1 MASINIM
8 NALIAI
14 CLALC
19 GLSLGQDQNGQ
30 ECVTAK
36 PCICSGTRV
45 ICKSRQLR
53 SIPEGIPLQTTSLDL
68 SNNQL
73 VTLNISQLS
82 RLTDLQEL
90 LLHENR
96 LREVPPW
103 QALPSSLIR
112 LSLHHNKI
120 TSIPSQNVTKRLS
133 LQYLFLS
140 SNRISYIGPNAFA
153 NLTSVQSLKLSRN
166 RLTSI
171 PVQALSQLTSLK
183 KLDLTK
189 NWINAVVSPL
199 KSLKSVAI
207 LKLSKN
213 KIHTISNNAL
223 WEMSNLRELYL
234 DNNNLTFV
242 ATLWFIGDGNLHK
255 LYLNNNRISKIEK
268 GPSFDWRT
276 VLLLGD
282 LNLAQNELSYIHKD
296 TFAHLLTL
304 QSLNLG
310 NNQIYHVEDGAF
322 SDLSSLSVLDLRNNA
337 LSSILEGTRSAFEGL
352 KKLVLLRLDGN
363 GIPWIAA
370 NAFSGLKSVK
380 SLNLSANIVAYI
392 EENAFL
398 EANELQFLYLNTTHL
413 LCNCDLSWLP
423 RWIEKKEED
432 TEGFK
437 SNIHAVCLHPKPVER
452 RSIFN
457 LSSSEFVCDKN
468 DYKPE
473 ITIHPQ
479 GHKVLLSKN
488 VTLHCVVRQRN
499 STIKVN
505 WTKNNKPLEG
515 ADITSHAQTSDGKM
529 VTYSSELHL
538 VSVTNKDSGNYQCV
552 ATNYFTPVQ
561 SKIAQITVLVFPRIK
576 EKPSDTFVKGGETF
590 ELRCEADGSPEPQVS
605 WQKDG
610 GSNFP
615 AASEKRIYYSPE
627 RKVYVIRNA
636 QPADTGEYIC
646 SAAND
651 AGSVN
656 ASAFVTV
663 LKAPHVVHPI
673 RSEVVVT
680 VGDNAVLQCLVSGAP
695 GPTVTW
701 FKSDRVVERSSRI
714 MFAEAGQVLVI
725 TEVKE
730 DDGDKYSCEASNS
743 EGTLKQST
751 ELYVEPEKCTSVG
764 TTEKTNKSKYV
775 KYDKK
780 TFLGIIVVVVV
791 SCIVVTSMV
800 WLFIQYN
807 TLSCGKKASPRRRPQ
822 HVSHFE
828 PELCD
833 EANAKAFEHEG
844 ISYIPLKSSSSS
856 STQNSRESPR
866 STATFITSSESAQ
879 GPCIN
884 LVSSSE
890 NASGS
895 EEKSSTGDNVSSEN
909 SLKGSHSSLTSSYP
923 SDACLSS
930 YQQVVTSA
938 QIHVSDS
945 DSEKH
950 RPCNTR
956 KKSETEDPGEGDGQK
971 NLGFPRH
978 YHEHTTLLQRPLRT
992 NDDNVSLPDDA
1003 NKDVCVTV
1011 YPLAEADTSCVTD
1024 SVGCSE
1030 T

>member
-8 NALIAI
+8 DALVAI

-19 GLSLGQDQNGQ
+19 GLSLGQDPNSR

-45 ICKSRQLR
+45 ICKNRQLR
-53 SIPEGIPLQTTSLDL
+53 SMPLGIPLQTTSLDL
-68 SNNQL
+68 SSNQL
-73 VTLNISQLS
+73 VTLNITQLS
-82 RLTDLQEL
+82 RLSNLQEL

-120 TSIPSQNVTKRLS
+120 TSIPSQNVTKKLS
-133 LQYLFLS
+133 LQYLLLS
-140 SNRISYIGPNAFA
+140 SNRISHIGQNAFA

-166 RLTSI
+166 RLRSI

-189 NWINAVVSPL
+189 NWINVVMDPL

-213 KIHTISNNAL
+213 KIHTISDRAL

-242 ATLWFIGDGNLHK
+242 YTLWFIGNRNVHK
-255 LYLNNNRISKIEK
+255 LYLNNNRISKIDK
-268 GPSFDWRT
+268 SPHFDWRA
-276 VLLLGD
+276 LLRLRE
-282 LNLAQNELSYIHKD
+282 LNLAQNELSYIQKD
-296 TFAHLLTL
+296 TFARLFTL
-304 QSLNLG
+304 QRLDLG
-310 NNQIYHVEDGAF
+310 NNQIYHVENKAF
-322 SDLSSLSVLDLRNNA
+322 SDLRSLDVLDLSNNA
-337 LSSILEGTRSAFEGL
+337 LSSILKGTESAFEGL
-352 KKLVLLRLDGN
+352 EKLVLLRLDGN
-363 GIPWIAA
+363 RIPWIAA
-370 NAFSGLKSVK
+370 NAFSGLTSVQ
-380 SLNLSANIVAYI
+380 SLNLSANIIAYI

-398 EANELQFLYLNTTHL
+398 EVHALQFLYLNTTYL

-423 RWIEKKEED
+423 GWIEMKEEE

-437 SNIHAVCLHPKPVER
+437 SNIHAVCLHPRPVQR

-468 DYKPE
+468 DHKPE
-473 ITIHPQ
+473 ITTHPKGRKILFGQ
-479 GHKVLLSKN
+479 N
-488 VTLHCVVRQRN
+488 VTLMCVVRQRN
-499 STIKVN
+499 HTINVN

-515 ADITSHAQTSDGKM
+515 AVITSHAQTSVGDM
-529 VTYSSELHL
+529 VTYISELRL

-552 ATNYFTPVQ
+552 VTNYFTPIQ
-561 SKIAQITVLVFPRIK
+561 SKIVQITVLVFPKIT
-576 EKPSDTFVKGGETF
+576 EKPRDLYVKAGEDF
-590 ELRCEADGSPEPQVS
+590 ELHCQAEGYPEPQVS
-605 WQKDG
+605 WEKDG

-615 AASEKRIYYSPE
+615 AASDKRMDYSSEK
-627 RKVYVIRNA
+627 KVFVFKNA
-636 QPADTGEYIC
+636 TPVDSGEYTC
-646 SAAND
+646 KATND
-651 AGSVN
+651 AGS
-656 ASAFVTV
+656 ASASALVTV
-663 LKAPHVVHPI
+663 LEAPHFVNPI
-673 RSEVVVT
+673 RHEVVVS
-680 VGDNAVLQCLVSGAP
+680 VSDNAVLQCLVRGAP

-701 FKSDRVVERSSRI
+701 FKNGKIVKRSSRI

-730 DDGDKYSCEASNS
+730 DDSDKYSCEASNS
-743 EGTLKQST
+743 EGTVRQST
-751 ELYVEPEKCTSVG
+751 ELYVEPEKCASDVIPD
-764 TTEKTNKSKYV
+764 KTNKSKYV

-807 TLSCGKKASPRRRPQ
+807 TLSCGKKASPRRRSQ

-828 PELCD
+828 AELCD
-833 EANAKAFEHEG
+833 EANAKAFQHEG

-879 GPCIN
+879 GPCMN
-884 LVSSSE
+884 LASSSE

-909 SLKGSHSSLTSSYP
+909 SLKGSHSSLASSCP
-923 SDACLSS
+923 SDACLPS
-930 YQQVVTSA
+930 YQQVVTSV

-956 KKSETEDPGEGDGQK
+956 NKLQTDDPAEGAGQQ
-971 NLGFPRH
+971 NLEIPGY
-978 YHEHTTLLQRPLRT
+978 YHEQTTLLQRTLRT
-992 NDDNVSLPDDA
+992 NDDKDSLPEDV
-1003 NKDVCVTV
+1003 NKDVCVTI
-1011 YPLAEADTSCVTD
+1011 YPLTETDTSCVTD
-1024 SVGCSE
+1024 GVGCSE